1 MKGSDPPENWNIGV
15 RLEWN
20 ELVNSEPT
28 NITELLLLVEAA
40 SPPPS
45 DELALPCLKTWY
57 CPLQSQCVGMDF
69 KMLDQRRNVSLV
81 CPIQSHSLDVAI

>member
-1 MKGSDPPENWNIGV
+1 MSEILLSWEVWGLIEKQWPPENWIIGM

-40 SPPPS
+40 SPAPS
-45 DELALPCLKTWY
+45 DELALPCLKT
-57 CPLQSQCVGMDF
+57 
-69 KMLDQRRNVSLV
+69 
-81 CPIQSHSLDVAI
+81 